1 MTGQITFTQYL
12 LPDGRQR
19 EAYIERPD
27 EVVAKA
33 RRIIDAGYA
42 FECERLRNGMI
53 SLTIADHENGE
64 DVAIELF
71 ADESKV
77 PERVD
82 KMILGFEI
90 PAGRP

>member
-33 RRIIDAGYA
+33 RRIIDPGFA
-42 FECERLRNGMI
+42 F
-53 SLTIADHENGE
+53 
-64 DVAIELF
+64 VF
-71 ADESKV
+71 
-77 PERVD
+77 
-82 KMILGFEI
+82 
-90 PAGRP
+90 